1 MSVLNGPRWDWSPFL
16 REKFRVQLEP
26 PRMLAIASNLPRI
39 TQPWPLMKLLQSLAL
54 PKFQTAACNVDAH
67 ANIPAQFLTVLCTQL
82 CDRLHMYLSLTLTVK
97 LPRNQP
103 VHWQTTICLF
113 WNLCWDQPTNRPI
126 QIPTSRWLVA
136 KPWKW
141 IKQQKLGQN
150 RQM

>member
-1 MSVLNGPRWDWSPFL
+1 MRLSPFL

-82 CDRLHMYLSLTLTVK
+82 CVRVHMYLSLTLTVK
-97 LPRNQP
+97 LSRNQP
-103 VHWQTTICLF
+103 VHWQMTICLF
-113 WNLCWDQPTNRPI
+113 WNLCWDRFWDGFCIMIILRHTYYFQF
-126 QIPTSRWLVA
+126 
-136 KPWKW
+136 
-141 IKQQKLGQN
+141 LGGGTLLSPKGVSN
-150 RQM
+150 L